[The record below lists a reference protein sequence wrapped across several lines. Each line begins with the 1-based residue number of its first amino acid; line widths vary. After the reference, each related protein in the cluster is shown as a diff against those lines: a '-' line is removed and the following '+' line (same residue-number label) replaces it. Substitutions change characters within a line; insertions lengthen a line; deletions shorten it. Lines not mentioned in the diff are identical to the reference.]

1 MLPGLISGR
10 AHSTPPS
17 RSSLRPRRAQQNDQ
31 LHPAALMSTQADIQ
45 LLSPHLR
52 SHGPLSHDS
61 PLGTGFPT
69 YPPSLLAR
77 STSTSLR
84 SSTLNRSSSTSSSA
98 NKQPIAL
105 PDPFADDNEFYDP
118 RGLSQRRRGSSA
130 QNSVAGSDPVTN
142 GAERITHSRES
153 SVGGS
158 RSRVMASSLTMSPKS
173 GPAEEWQLVGRD
185 GDGDVSMTEADR
197 RSPSA
202 QLEVSTPYPRVS
214 C

>member
-1 MLPGLISGR
+1 M
-10 AHSTPPS
+10 
-17 RSSLRPRRAQQNDQ
+17 
-31 LHPAALMSTQADIQ
+31 
-45 LLSPHLR
+45 
-52 SHGPLSHDS
+52 PLA
-61 PLGTGFPT
+61 TGFPP

-105 PDPFADDNEFYDP
+105 PDPFADENEFYDP

-142 GAERITHSRES
+142 GATHSRES
-153 SVGGS
+153 SVGGT

-173 GPAEEWQLVGRD
+173 GPADEWQLVGRD

-197 RSPSA
+197 LSPSA
-202 QLEVSTPYPRVS
+202 QLEVSDPLGHLDLS
-214 C
+214 LAD